1 MAIEVKVDGDLK
13 LTYRTPLFGSTLSLM
28 GIGKQPEQINSGK
41 E

>member
-13 LTYRTPLFGSTLSLM
+13 LTYRTPLLGSTLSLM
-28 GIGKQPEQINSGK
+28 GIGKNPLDVNRGK